1 MGELVSQCGEFYSRF
16 SIMKLFLL
24 ALLAVSS
31 QAAKS
36 YDGYQVL
43 RTSELSK
50 EAADS
55 LRELMVTSNSLDFWK
70 EPRTGRNVDINTPP
84 ELIESLKEML
94 ANKGVEVS
102 VMIDDV
108 EKLIQETKPSGK
120 AVKSDGKRYA
130 MDWNDYHD
138 HDTINEFIAA
148 LADAND
154 FANIINIGQSYEG
167 RDMNVLAITK
177 AGPGAP
183 SIFLEAGIHARE
195 WIASAVATYLV
206 RQLVEEY
213 SDHPDYLDKINWYFI
228 PSANPDGY
236 EYSRNEDR
244 MWRKTRSDTGS
255 SLGCKGV
262 DPNRNWGFHFAETGV
277 SFDECSEVYCG
288 PEAFSEIETANIR
301 DFFKSLEPVPVLGW
315 CFHSYSQLWLW
326 PYGYAYDAYPDN
338 YKEVQQLAIDASDA
352 LYTVH
357 GTVFDPIN
365 SADLYPAAGASD
377 DWYMSEGS
385 RFVFTTELR
394 DTGRYGFL
402 LPPDQIIP
410 SGEEMWAGFETVVN
424 KILEVSSK
432 EE

>member
-16 SIMKLFLL
+16 SIMKFILL
-24 ALLAVSS
+24 ALLAASS
-31 QAAKS
+31 QAAKT

-70 EPRTGRNVDINTPP
+70 EPRTGRSVDINTPP

-94 ANKGVEVS
+94 ANKGVGVS

-167 RDMNVLAITK
+167 RQMNVLAIEK
-177 AGPGAP
+177 AGAGAP
-183 SIFLEAGIHARE
+183 SIWLEAGIHARE
-195 WIASAVATYLV
+195 WIAPAVATFIV
-206 RQLVEEY
+206 RELVEDYEE
-213 SDHPDYLDKINWYFI
+213 HPEYLDKINWYFI

-236 EYSRNEDR
+236 AYSWEHDR
-244 MWRKTRSDTGS
+244 LWRKTRSDHGS
-255 SLGCKGV
+255 ILGCKGV
-262 DPNRNWGFHFAETGV
+262 DPNRNWGYHFGESGV
-277 SFDECSEVYCG
+277 SHNKCQETYCG
-288 PEAFSEIETANIR
+288 PEAFSEPETQNIR
-301 DFFKSLEPVPVLGW
+301 DYVQTLSPVPVLGH

-326 PYGYAYDAYPDN
+326 PYGYAYNAYPDN
-338 YKEVQQLAIDASDA
+338 
-352 LYTVH
+352 
-357 GTVFDPIN
+357 
-365 SADLYPAAGASD
+365 
-377 DWYMSEGS
+377 
-385 RFVFTTELR
+385 
-394 DTGRYGFL
+394 
-402 LPPDQIIP
+402 
-410 SGEEMWAGFETVVN
+410 
-424 KILEVSSK
+424 
-432 EE
+432 